1 MKNTQN
7 FLALDFG
14 ASNGRAIV
22 GSYDGQVLKFNE
34 VHRFENR
41 PVYMGQTLYW
51 DFLRLFSELKTG
63 ISEAV
68 RNFNSIETI
77 GVDTW
82 GCDFGLLGKD
92 KTLLSNPVH
101 YRDKRTLGV
110 AEKVKELFSNWDMYE
125 RTQAQILEI
134 NTIYQLY
141 SLKENRSLI
150 LENSKYLLLL
160 GDLFNYFLTGELIC
174 EFTNATL
181 TQLLNQKDKKWE
193 KYIINKLGL
202 PEDIFMDIAEP
213 GKIIGNLSSEIC
225 DELGCGPLKVALP
238 CYDTTSE
245 ITAIPVSKEN
255 KSKNWAYLNCGT
267 WAMVGLISNSP
278 IISRE
283 GFEMGFGNEGGFAGR
298 YHYLRN
304 MTGLWIIQQCRKKWS
319 SDTKKETS
327 WKEID
332 AYTSMAASKNI
343 FIDVDDTVFEREIFD
358 MPACILKYLKDTG
371 QGIPEGIGEMS
382 ICAYESLA
390 LKYILNLNKLEK
402 IAGRKMELL
411 HLVGGGTNNR
421 LLCQWLADASG
432 LPLIAGPQETTS
444 TGNLLAQMVACGSA
458 ANIDEAREIM
468 ISSVD
473 LKYYFPNRNNF
484 GLWQD
489 KFEKYQK
496 ILSLNI

>member
-14 ASNGRAIV
+14 ASNGRAII
-22 GSYDGQVLKFNE
+22 GSFDGYVIKLSE

-41 PVYMGQTLYW
+41 PVYMGKTLYW
-51 DFLRLFSELKTG
+51 DFLRLFSELKIG
-63 ISEAV
+63 ISEAF
-68 RNFNSIETI
+68 RNFKKIETI

-92 KTLLSNPVH
+92 KNLLSNPVH
-101 YRDKRTLGV
+101 YRDRRTLGM
-110 AEKVKELFSNWDMYE
+110 ADKVQELFTNWDMYE
-125 RTQAQILEI
+125 RTQAQIIEI

-141 SLKENRSLI
+141 YLKENKSPI
-150 LENSKYLLLL
+150 LANSKYLLLL
-160 GDLFNYFLTGELIC
+160 GDLFNFFLTGELVC

-181 TQLLNQKDKKWE
+181 TQLLNQKEKKWE

-202 PEDIFMDIAEP
+202 PEYIFIDITVP
-213 GKIIGNLSSEIC
+213 GKIIGCLNREIC
-225 DELGCGPLKVALP
+225 DELGCTPLKVALP

-267 WAMVGLISNSP
+267 WAMVGLISDCP
-278 IISRE
+278 VLSRE

-298 YHYLRN
+298 YHYIKN
-304 MTGLWIIQQCRKKWS
+304 MTGLWIIQQCREKWVQ
-319 SDTKKETS
+319 DTKKEIS
-327 WKEID
+327 WKDID
-332 AYTSMAASKNI
+332 IYTVRAASKNV

-358 MPACILKYLKDTG
+358 MPACVLKYLKDTG
-371 QGIPEGIGEMS
+371 QYVPDGIGEMS

-390 LKYILNLNKLEK
+390 LKYILNLKKLEK
-402 IAGRKMELL
+402 ITGRKIELL
-411 HLVGGGTNNR
+411 HLVGGGSNNR

-444 TGNLLAQMVACGSA
+444 TGNLLAQMVASRAA

-468 ISSVD
+468 VNSVD
-473 LKYYFPNRNNF
+473 LKYYLPDKNNYS
-484 GLWQD
+484 LWQD
-489 KFEKYQK
+489 KFENYQR
-496 ILSLNI
+496 ILSLNV